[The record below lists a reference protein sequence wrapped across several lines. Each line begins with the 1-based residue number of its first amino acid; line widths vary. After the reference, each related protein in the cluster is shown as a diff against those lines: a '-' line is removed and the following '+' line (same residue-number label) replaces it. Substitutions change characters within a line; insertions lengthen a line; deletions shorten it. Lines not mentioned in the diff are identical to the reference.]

1 MSTQSFF
8 FRAVDHVAPPRNWRI
23 AVAATVA
30 IVLLVLQTGLG
41 QSVLKAVG
49 FSRPTEPFVEL
60 YFPNARTLPSTL
72 PASDHLNIR
81 FAMSNVGPTT
91 HAFAWQVS
99 EKTGDAPLGLASGN
113 SVVPAN
119 RTDVVVQ
126 RIRVYCSARRVQ
138 VLISIEHTSARI
150 TLWLACPSSR

>member
-99 EKTGDAPLGLASGN
+99 
-113 SVVPAN
+113 
-119 RTDVVVQ
+119 VQ